1 MKPTFR
7 SASVYKY
14 AYVANPLNGSIF
26 VYNNELNLEANES
39 AFVIFTNEKIA
50 VDKLQSATT
59 SITINTPWSVAF
71 ESADTTIVMDI
82 LRDWSTYD
90 EPKLKYY
97 SGHATYENSFDVE
110 SSVSSAYIR
119 IKELHN
125 IATIYVNDK
134 CCGTIWTKPYI
145 TDISNAIRSGKNTLR
160 IEVVN
165 TWANA
170 LLGSDINTPPYS
182 GIWTNAKYRRAE
194 KNTLPAGIVG
204 KVEVVLE

>member
-1 MKPTFR
+1 
-7 SASVYKY
+7 
-14 AYVANPLNGSIF
+14 
-26 VYNNELNLEANES
+26 LEANES
-39 AFVIFTNEKIA
+39 AFVIFTDEKIA
-50 VDKLQSATT
+50 VNKLQSATT

-71 ESADTTIVMDI
+71 ESADTTIAMDI

-110 SSVSSAYIR
+110 SSVSGAYIR
-119 IKELHN
+119 IEELHD
-125 IATIYVNDK
+125 IATIYINDK